1 MELSNIAKLPT
12 KYGTFNSISVK
23 GTNGEDHLIV
33 FKGDLYTEDAIS
45 IRIHSECLTGDAFGS
60 LKCDCGEQLDYSLDY
75 ISKQT
80 HGMIVYLRQE
90 GRGIG
95 LFNKINAYN
104 LQDKGLDTVEANVAL
119 GFEPDLREF
128 SLVANIL
135 KKLGV
140 KKINL
145 LTNNPDKEKDLVNAG
160 IKIEKC
166 IPLRITPN
174 VHNENYLK
182 TKKTFFKHTV

>member
-23 GTNGEDHLIV
+23 AANGADHLIV
-33 FKGDLYTEDAIS
+33 FKGDLYTEDAIP

-128 SLVANIL
+128 SLVAIIL
-135 KKLGV
+135 KELGV

-145 LTNNPDKEKDLVNAG
+145 LTNNPDKEKDLINAG